1 MILRCVTFCRW
12 GFPAS
17 PPPNRPIIRR
27 LSHAQASASR
37 WSPAVSWRF
46 GHLLSPI
53 ISEDI
58 EESIRGSIAP
68 STCDPISSFRP
79 ECPPISY
86 ERSRVVT
93 FWMRQPD
100 HWLHRSES
108 IAQLAFVFIHSTIM
122 LSRSLTM
129 SIRPPARLRRE
140 TSPEREKSQAQQV
153 IAKVLDDIKAAIK
166 RPEKMQKAYV
176 CYADLR
182 RIWSDKSKIATLIQS
197 SSPSDEQIDY
207 IQTHMI
213 IILSTLVYIGAVDC
227 LAAFTSRFFR
237 HISSH
242 SALYED
248 SDIPYF
254 EKSKLK
260 FLDPEPASQQQFYEN
275 QFMFKPVIIEIKKN
289 QTTQT
294 VDPKQRLPFESLVK
308 DVGAGGYGKV
318 DRVGISPRYIKQPDG
333 WDSREVKTPIIR
345 AVRLWRG
352 IGLYSCMQKGHYCK
366 GLRHREGESPNPEGK
381 SDEPCQN
388 NAASDNDRAWSQPLH
403 SPALRSLWWPW
414 SISAL
419 RYRTRP
425 RGRAEVRFQPN
436 FQSHRRF

>member
-1 MILRCVTFCRW
+1 
-12 GFPAS
+12 
-17 PPPNRPIIRR
+17 
-27 LSHAQASASR
+27 
-37 WSPAVSWRF
+37 
-46 GHLLSPI
+46 
-53 ISEDI
+53 
-58 EESIRGSIAP
+58 
-68 STCDPISSFRP
+68 
-79 ECPPISY
+79 
-86 ERSRVVT
+86 
-93 FWMRQPD
+93 
-100 HWLHRSES
+100 
-108 IAQLAFVFIHSTIM
+108 
-122 LSRSLTM
+122 M

-166 RPEKMQKAYV
+166 RPEKMQKDYV

-345 AVRLWRG
+345 AVRL
-352 IGLYSCMQKGHYCK
+352 
-366 GLRHREGESPNPEGK
+366 
-381 SDEPCQN
+381 
-388 NAASDNDRAWSQPLH
+388 
-403 SPALRSLWWPW
+403 
-414 SISAL
+414 
-419 RYRTRP
+419 
-425 RGRAEVRFQPN
+425 
-436 FQSHRRF
+436 